1 MAEQNQMSSELSSID
16 PLALSWVEYW
26 HPIAWKGLLIGCS
39 IAVVAAVVSVGS
51 YCSYCARLTCAISCP
66 IGALRRSKSKL
77 EQPKQTCS
85 AQKQIFQG
93 RRLGWLR
100 RSAEATHANQ
110 TITALEVNAAKA
122 NERIATLEKEAAV
135 SKSALAGAEA
145 RVGGAQAEARH
156 ATETISE
163 LRADVAKS
171 QEHIAA

>member
-1 MAEQNQMSSELSSID
+1 MSSELSPID

-39 IAVVAAVVSVGS
+39 IAVVAAVVSVGFLLLLLRTSS
-51 YCSYCARLTCAISCP
+51 YCSYCARLTCATSCP

-100 RSAEATHANQ
+100 RM
-110 TITALEVNAAKA
+110 
-122 NERIATLEKEAAV
+122 
-135 SKSALAGAEA
+135 
-145 RVGGAQAEARH
+145 
-156 ATETISE
+156 
-163 LRADVAKS
+163 LRQHMQIKP
-171 QEHIAA
+171 